1 MPAPRLTESAPKMH
15 AGERHAGRQ
24 GCVIMMTAPEGAWLE
39 QGAPAFLSVILPHV
53 CKAEMKK

>member
-1 MPAPRLTESAPKMH
+1 MESARKMH